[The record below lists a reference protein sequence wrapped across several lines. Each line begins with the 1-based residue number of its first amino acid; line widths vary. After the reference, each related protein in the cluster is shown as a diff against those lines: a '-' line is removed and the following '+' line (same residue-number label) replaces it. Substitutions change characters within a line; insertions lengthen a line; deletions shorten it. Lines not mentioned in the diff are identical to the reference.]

1 MARNTRTYPNMARVT
16 FIKNLDALNI
26 LRFWKI
32 AQTNKY
38 VLLDVEYSD
47 YRTYSKAQ
55 KLRAEEQWLRLYDEY
70 FILRDD
76 SKSKSDLEWMFKGA
90 ILKAKINLLEELIK
104 FAYSVKELERI
115 LPFQEIQQKKEEIVM
130 MVKEQITD
138 KVILASLQPINLLI
152 DDLQRM
158 KAGFSNRHRLYY
170 KSNEQEFKDQ
180 LRNVF
185 DVIANVNQWL
195 DGILP
200 RPQEMSVTE
209 WLAYEKMCL
218 KKQEAAKTAENGN
231 KQ

>member
-1 MARNTRTYPNMARVT
+1 MARVT

-76 SKSKSDLEWMFKGA
+76 SKSKSDLEWMFKGMT
-90 ILKAKINLLEELIK
+90 LKGQVKLLDGMIGLAESLK
-104 FAYSVKELERI
+104 RTQHI
-115 LPFQEIQQKKEEIVM
+115 LPFQEIKEKKEEIVM
-130 MVKEQITD
+130 LVQEHISD
-138 KVILASLQPINLLI
+138 KVILAALQPVELLI
-152 DDLQRM
+152 DDLVRM
-158 KAGFSNRHRLYY
+158 KAGLSNRINLYY
-170 KSNEQEFKDQ
+170 KDEKQEFKDQ

-209 WLAYEKMCL
+209 WLSYERMCL
-218 KKQEAAKTAENGN
+218 RKQEAAKAADNGN